1 MPQPLFARRRFAACL
16 LTLCLGLPAPA
27 AAGLIG
33 PQIKNILLK
42 ASDRALDKL
51 AKPSAFVTD
60 NRVRIVLP
68 GDEGYDENA
77 PVEVSADSEI
87 PGNFNDAVRAVS
99 LAANQEDAA
108 P

>member
-51 AKPSAFVTD
+51 AKQAEASCTGVK
-60 NRVRIVLP
+60 
-68 GDEGYDENA
+68 
-77 PVEVSADSEI
+77 
-87 PGNFNDAVRAVS
+87 
-99 LAANQEDAA
+99 
-108 P
+108 